1 MTDLQN
7 KIIRILSNIS
17 PVPSS
22 GMDEIIAKAET
33 IHLSSGNL
41 LISEGSNPDSIY
53 LVVQGLLRA
62 IYQTIEGNVCS
73 KEFYWEEDIIFS
85 MRSIIQDEPLPYSIF
100 SVEDSTLIKI
110 PMKLYLDLVKQH
122 IEWKDYHIAQLNFYL
137 HAKEVKEEMLLV
149 NNNQEKVV
157 KAYELFPDFVK
168 RVPATLLASYLN
180 LTPVSL
186 SRIKKRL
193 GLK

>member
-1 MTDLQN
+1 MN
-7 KIIRILSNIS
+7 NIS
-17 PVPSS
+17 TVPAI
-22 GMDEIIAKAET
+22 GMEEIVANAET
-33 IHLSSGNL
+33 IQLSSGDL
-41 LISEGSNPDSIY
+41 LISEGSAPDSIY
-53 LVVQGLLRA
+53 LVMDGLLRA
-62 IYQTIEGNVCS
+62 VYQTEQGNICS

-100 SVEDSTLIKI
+100 SVEECELIKI
-110 PMKLYLDLVKQH
+110 PMKLYLGLVEQH
-122 IEWKDYHIAQLNFYL
+122 VEWKDYHIAQLNFYL

-157 KAYELFPDFVK
+157 RAYELFPEFVK

>member
-1 MTDLQN
+1 M
-7 KIIRILSNIS
+7 SNIS
-17 PVPSS
+17 SVPSS
-22 GMDEIIAKAET
+22 GIDELMSKAET
-33 IHLSSGNL
+33 FQISSGDL
-41 LISEGSNPDSIY
+41 LISEGSFPDSIY
-53 LVVQGLLRA
+53 LVEKGLLRA
-62 IYQTIEGNVCS
+62 IYQTEQGTVCS

-110 PMKLYLDLVKQH
+110 PMNIYLDLVKHH

-193 GLK
+193 GLS